1 MLLRSI
7 MTLSCINIGLSVYAG
22 FFIPPEYHETFA
34 LPIKDYFLISAVSF
48 AACLYALA
56 SKNVDKK

>member
-1 MLLRSI
+1 

-48 AACLYALA
+48 AVCLYVFA
-56 SKNVDKK
+56 SKNVDKN